1 MIRNLGQALSVV
13 IAQEA
18 AEAVAHADVSAFGAP
33 SECHDLVDRH
43 MKRRRAEAIAEAER
57 LAGVPWAEIRMQA
70 EARGCPLCGPVWDR
84 AVCGR
89 MRGMS

>member
-1 MIRNLGQALSVV
+1 
-13 IAQEA
+13 
-18 AEAVAHADVSAFGAP
+18 
-33 SECHDLVDRH
+33 